1 MVNLNLCDVKTSRY
15 GATSSLERL
24 TTTMKRH
31 GIIQQH
37 KATAE
42 RQQRVST
49 KKAKIPDNDND
60 NDIPSNLYTGW
71 TVPSP
76 NYKLPSVSASDLTPR
91 QFYDQYIHQRRPV
104 VLRGLPSDLSALTS
118 WKDIQHLANK
128 VGN

>member
-1 MVNLNLCDVKTSRY
+1 M
-15 GATSSLERL
+15 ASSNN
-24 TTTMKRH
+24 TKRPL
-31 GIIQQH
+31 
-37 KATAE
+37 KDSKE
-42 RQQRVST
+42 SEP
-49 KKAKIPDNDND
+49 KKPRSDNDN
-60 NDIPSNLYTGW
+60 NNNIPSNLYTGW